1 MLEWLNGL
9 VNEGQAVTKNV
20 VVLVAMFT
28 IGMTWFRTRA
38 LVPVIGACILA
49 GIALFAINNSD
60 WFEDKIGEETDRRAP
75 LMSSL
80 GEEELTPPPLLAAA
94 GWEG

>member
-1 MLEWLNGL
+1 MEWLNGL
-9 VNEGQAVTKNV
+9 VDEGQAVTKNV

-38 LVPVIGACILA
+38 LVPVVGACILA

-60 WFEDKIGEETDRRAP
+60 WFEQKIGEETDRRAP
-75 LMSSL
+75 LVSSL
-80 GEEELTPPPLLAAA
+80 GEEAAPPPLLADAV
-94 GWEG
+94 WQS